1 MKPSE
6 IKASLLAQ
14 LAAAPPA
21 EMFDIPRGTP
31 RCLEPAQ
38 VKRLTDEQIAKQREK
53 RAEHRLILDAAVG
66 YITLQAGP
74 CMLTVLNT
82 QTHRE
87 RARRAITGSSGFK
100 DGGQKYHTPGRFTIP
115 AQALTA
121 EEIAQAHQDYLAD
134 IPIEDLC

>member
-14 LAAAPPA
+14 LAAAPPTA
-21 EMFDIPRGTP
+21 RHDFHRPVWVAPDPKERTP
-31 RCLEPAQ
+31 RAQ
-38 VKRLTDEQIAKQREK
+38 VERLEEAHEERS
-53 RAEHRLILDAAVG
+53 RLLVLAVG
-66 YITLQAGP
+66 HITLQAGP

-82 QTHRE
+82 QIHRE

-134 IPIEDLC
+134 IPVEDLC